1 MINGGIDQ
9 QIQQKADAYRGNPQQ
24 LQQRYAQNKQLIDL
38 LALQKL
44 KSEKEAAARD
54 MAMQMQQQPSTIKQQ
69 LESEMVQRT
78 KDDMAKQLGGIM
90 QKKQADQQKRASQ
103 MGIATNAAPNMQQMA
118 SGGIVGFAGPQGSQV
133 QGAQGRLTPM
143 LRRPSTGSIYDSLD
157 AEAIGELTEK
167 ELKELGITS
176 RASFE
181 ALPESTKK
189 ELLQKI
195 NDRRA
200 LARAGTEV
208 GNLPAAAYDTIAGL
222 PAAALE
228 NTTEA
233 IKTSRLGRVLGLSEP
248 GEEPEYVGASPA
260 QAGLNQTRSENMP
273 VSEDTLLSQLE
284 SPDAQIAAGATPTMR
299 GATAA
304 QVQQN
309 QRPPVPTEDETDY
322 LQESAPVGSSEVGA
336 EAMRRVNK
344 ALGGQE
350 QEGQN
355 DQQSGIG
362 ALLNKETPQVNV
374 PAASSQFEV
383 KPQTADYTEA
393 DKLSQGLEDA
403 FRKDSQLDP
412 TAAQD
417 AEYEKALGRIGYSA
431 DEKAL
436 RQKRIDELEDIRQ
449 RRMSPEELRRQK
461 MDAFLAAGSQQSG
474 GIGSVFGAGF
484 RGAKGAERQAQLAET
499 GLLKDVMGA
508 ETDLMKEGS
517 AQRTAA
523 YDAGLK
529 LGQQVRTQRGEGLKG
544 IAGLSEGQARR
555 AEEEA
560 KRLSDANIATLE
572 GRDRQRAMELKSVI
586 ATMDMQYKNDALKL
600 EAMLG
605 TSKNDV
611 LKSYNEAKTVSDIQ
625 QVESQVLSEIAKSTA
640 AFTEY
645 FGDKIENA
653 QLVGDEAT
661 QKESIKALQQQQRNA
676 IEASTREL
684 RTLLTELRQRR
695 TGFGAAQPT
704 GQ

>member
-1 MINGGIDQ
+1 MMNGGIDQ

-69 LESEMVQRT
+69 LESEMIQRT

-118 SGGIVGFAGPQGSQV
+118 SGGIVGYAAGDTVVNPDTYVSENFGGSE
-133 QGAQGRLTPM
+133 ARAKARFLELEEKGRQSVRNLTP
-143 LRRPSTGSIYDSLD
+143 
-157 AEAIGELTEK
+157 AEARE
-167 ELKELGITS
+167 
-176 RASFE
+176 FE
-181 ALPESTKK
+181 ILRGKFEESPIK
-189 ELLQKI
+189 
-195 NDRRA
+195 D
-200 LARAGTEV
+200 
-208 GNLPAAAYDTIAGL
+208 
-222 PAAALE
+222 ALE
-228 NTTEA
+228 SGVSSLVKGAEDLGTTL
-233 IKTSRLGRVLGLSEP
+233 TTPRTTLSEMGTDDEDP
-248 GEEPEYVGASPA
+248 YTDQPEI
-260 QAGLNQTRSENMP
+260 
-273 VSEDTLLSQLE
+273 DT
-284 SPDAQIAAGATPTMR
+284 
-299 GATAA
+299 
-304 QVQQN
+304 
-309 QRPPVPTEDETDY
+309 RPPVPTEDETDY
-322 LQESAPVGSSEVGA
+322 LDPQVPAEPSTPAPKTTPA
-336 EAMRRVNK
+336 PTPDQ
-344 ALGGQE
+344 GGIAAIAGRQ
-350 QEGQN
+350 
-355 DQQSGIG
+355 
-362 ALLNKETPQVNV
+362 APQVNV

-393 DKLSQGLEDA
+393 DRLSQGLEDA

-436 RQKRIDELEDIRQ
+436 RQKRIDELEAIRQ

-572 GRDRQRAMELKSVI
+572 GRDRQRAMELKAVI
-586 ATMDMQYKNDALKL
+586 ATMDAQYKNDALKL

-625 QVESQVLSEIAKSTA
+625 QVESSVLSEIAKTTA
-640 AFTEY
+640 AYTEFFNEEIAKVRD
-645 FGDKIENA
+645 FGSENA
-653 QLVGDEAT
+653 EEV
-661 QKESIKALQQQQRNA
+661 IKALQQQQRDA
-676 IEASTREL
+676 IQQSTQGL
-684 RTLLTELRQRR
+684 KTLLTELRQRR

>member
-1 MINGGIDQ
+1 MMNGGIDQ

-69 LESEMVQRT
+69 LESEMIQRT

-90 QKKQADQQKRASQ
+90 QKKQADQKKRASQ

-118 SGGIVGFAGPQGSQV
+118 SGGIVGYAAGDLIDADDAAGNERRRYAELLKKARPQGKSFNIARLSEEEKAEFDRLNARFEDTPIQDFLERPISDIPGMIE
-133 QGAQGRLTPM
+133 QGASALLPDPKPRPASEIRTLGEGTASGTIEEMQSERTSAEDLAKISAPSPTP
-143 LRRPSTGSIYDSLD
+143 
-157 AEAIGELTEK
+157 
-167 ELKELGITS
+167 
-176 RASFE
+176 
-181 ALPESTKK
+181 
-189 ELLQKI
+189 Q
-195 NDRRA
+195 
-200 LARAGTEV
+200 
-208 GNLPAAAYDTIAGL
+208 
-222 PAAALE
+222 
-228 NTTEA
+228 
-233 IKTSRLGRVLGLSEP
+233 
-248 GEEPEYVGASPA
+248 
-260 QAGLNQTRSENMP
+260 
-273 VSEDTLLSQLE
+273 VSD
-284 SPDAQIAAGATPTMR
+284 DIAA
-299 GATAA
+299 
-304 QVQQN
+304 QQDADGG
-309 QRPPVPTEDETDY
+309 PPVPIGESEGVARLET
-322 LQESAPVGSSEVGA
+322 
-336 EAMRRVNK
+336 RV
-344 ALGGQE
+344 A
-350 QEGQN
+350 GQN
-355 DQQSGIG
+355 DQADQQSGIG

-393 DKLSQGLEDA
+393 DRLSQGLEDA

-436 RQKRIDELEDIRQ
+436 RQKRIDELEAIRQ

-572 GRDRQRAMELKSVI
+572 GRDRQRAMELKAVI
-586 ATMDMQYKNDALKL
+586 ATMDAQYKNDALKL

-625 QVESQVLSEIAKSTA
+625 QVESSVLSEIAKTTA
-640 AFTEY
+640 AYTEFFNEEIAKVRD
-645 FGDKIENA
+645 FGSENA
-653 QLVGDEAT
+653 EEV
-661 QKESIKALQQQQRNA
+661 IKALQQQQRDA
-676 IEASTREL
+676 IQKSTQGL
-684 RTLLTELRQRR
+684 KTLLTELRQRR
-695 TGFGAAQPT
+695 TGFSAAQPT